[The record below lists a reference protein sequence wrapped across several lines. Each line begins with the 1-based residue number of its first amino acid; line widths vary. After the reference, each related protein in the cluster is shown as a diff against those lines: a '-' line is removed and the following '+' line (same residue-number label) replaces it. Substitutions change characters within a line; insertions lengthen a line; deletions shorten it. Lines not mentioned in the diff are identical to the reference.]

1 MNVVEQKLFAYEAE
15 HKGGVIVEIPMLLP
29 IPKTQL
35 EMADLLIRAGI
46 DIIQI
51 PIPVRFPWM

>member
-35 EMADLLIRAGI
+35 EMADLLIDRKS
-46 DIIQI
+46 
-51 PIPVRFPWM
+51 VV